1 MKPGFALKLKKKK
14 KQREKLHLSINRRQ
28 STGIDVK
35 NSSKLRERDTTGH
48 RESKLEDIYE
58 EN

>member
-14 KQREKLHLSINRRQ
+14 KKGEKLHLSINRRQ

-35 NSSKLRERDTTGH
+35 NSSKLRERDNTWLIVSLWEL
-48 RESKLEDIYE
+48 RDEI
-58 EN
+58 